1 MTAMIEGW
9 AGNLRDKVKVDE
21 KTGVVTFDVTAKDVA
36 GNANAQLLY
45 DLVNNKKVFEFFAGV
60 GGDGKEAASLFVDG
74 TGNF

>member
-1 MTAMIEGW
+1 MIEGW